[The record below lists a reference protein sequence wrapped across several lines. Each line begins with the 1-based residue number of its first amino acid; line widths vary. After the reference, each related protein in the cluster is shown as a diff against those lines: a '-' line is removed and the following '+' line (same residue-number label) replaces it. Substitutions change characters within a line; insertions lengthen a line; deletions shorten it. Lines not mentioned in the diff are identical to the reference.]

1 MNPMS
6 FHRLRDNL
14 KALFA
19 ALGVGVLA
27 TMGALTLAL
36 PTPAGSTSPDRWKA
50 DTNLTLVPEI
60 RTGPSFRAQ
69 VIADPCLH
77 AAPKA
82 RAHQVC

>member
-1 MNPMS
+1 MNPIS
-6 FHRLRDNL
+6 FHHLRGNL
-14 KALFA
+14 KRLFA

-60 RTGPSFRAQ
+60 RTGPSYRAQ
-69 VIADPCLH
+69 VIADPCLY

-82 RAHQVC
+82 RAHHVC